1 MASTYSNLKFQLM
14 TTGENT
20 GTWGNVTNT
29 NLGTAV
35 EQAITGS
42 ADVAFSSA
50 DVTLTLLDTN
60 ATQVARNLRLNLIGT
75 SGGARSL
82 IVPAIQK
89 VYIVNNGL
97 ADAVT
102 VKNATGTGIAVPA
115 GKTMWVYNDGTNVL
129 DAVNAVT
136 SLAVA
141 GAATLGTPLAISS
154 GGTGVGTLTGYVY
167 GNGTSAFTASTTIPG
182 SVISGTVTASLIGNV
197 TGNVTGNL
205 TGNVTG
211 SAASASTLTP
221 GNDLTV
227 YRSGSPTTGY
237 AFLGNSGTHYLGYDG
252 TNFLFSGSGYLYAPA
267 NGFAGNLTGNVT
279 GNAATASILTP
290 GYDLT
295 VWRSYNPASGYVY
308 LGNSGTHYVGYD
320 GGNFVV
326 NGSGSLYGPANG
338 FVGNLNGAAAS
349 ANALNVSNSYTV
361 SALTVAS
368 ATGTYGGQ
376 LTLTNTGYGSKYFR
390 VDDVAGLEIL
400 NNAYTSVIY
409 YFDDY
414 GNFTASGAVT
424 EYSDARLKKDLV
436 PISGALDK
444 IEQLAGYTYTRID
457 SGQRQTGLIAQDVQ
471 KVLPEAITEG
481 EYMSIAYGSLMGLI
495 VEGIKELRDE
505 FDAYKAAHP

>member
-60 ATQVARNLRLNLIGT
+60 ATQVARNLRLNLTGT

-154 GGTGVGTLTGYVY
+154 GGTGSNTGDASSLVNLNVSAASSGLLIPARGGTGVGTLTGYVY

-205 TGNVTG
+205 TGNATG

-237 AFLGNSGTHYLGYDG
+237 VFLGNSTHYLGYDG
-252 TNFLFSGSGYLYAPA
+252 TNFLFGGSGYLY
-267 NGFAGNLTGNVT
+267 
-279 GNAATASILTP
+279 
-290 GYDLT
+290 
-295 VWRSYNPASGYVY
+295 
-308 LGNSGTHYVGYD
+308 
-320 GGNFVV
+320 
-326 NGSGSLYGPANG
+326 
-338 FVGNLNGAAAS
+338 
-349 ANALNVSNSYTV
+349 
-361 SALTVAS
+361 
-368 ATGTYGGQ
+368 
-376 LTLTNTGYGSKYFR
+376 
-390 VDDVAGLEIL
+390 
-400 NNAYTSVIY
+400 
-409 YFDDY
+409 
-414 GNFTASGAVT
+414 
-424 EYSDARLKKDLV
+424 
-436 PISGALDK
+436 
-444 IEQLAGYTYTRID
+444 
-457 SGQRQTGLIAQDVQ
+457 
-471 KVLPEAITEG
+471 
-481 EYMSIAYGSLMGLI
+481 
-495 VEGIKELRDE
+495 
-505 FDAYKAAHP
+505 

>member
-14 TTGENT
+14 ATGENT

-50 DVTLTLLDTN
+50 DVTLTLLDDN
-60 ATQVARNLRLNLIGT
+60 ATQVARNLRLNLTGT

-197 TGNVTGNL
+197 TGDL

-237 AFLGNSGTHYLGYDG
+237 VFLGNSGTHYVGYNG
-252 TNFLFSGSGYLYAPA
+252 TDFLFGGSGYLYGPA

-279 GNAATASILTP
+279 GSATYAS
-290 GYDLT
+290 
-295 VWRSYNPASGYVY
+295 
-308 LGNSGTHYVGYD
+308 
-320 GGNFVV
+320 
-326 NGSGSLYGPANG
+326 
-338 FVGNLNGAAAS
+338 AAAS

-361 SALTVAS
+361 SALTVDSNAGGS
-368 ATGTYGGQ
+368 GGQ

-390 VDDVAGLEIL
+390 VSSASTLEIV
-400 NNAYTSVIY
+400 NNAYSAVIY
-409 YFDDY
+409 QFDDS

-424 EYSDARLKKDLV
+424 AYSDARLKKDLV

-471 KVLPEAITEG
+471 KVLPEAVMEG
-481 EYMSIAYGSLMGLI
+481 EYMSIAYGNLMGLI